1 MEGLAKLIVLCV
13 CLGVYLPHVAL
24 SASDFKTDLS
34 LQRFRKFLKD
44 KYAARITLFG
54 PTNAAFNALSPAVR
68 NTLDNNAPA
77 AVAIM
82 SYHAVSREVLSRD
95 LTNEMLLPSMLHGLP
110 IRINVYPNTNTITAS
125 GRPVTLVDQPAN
137 NGVLH
142 ELSDIMLPPGG
153 SLTDVLSEVPDLN
166 TLLKAVTTA
175 GLGDMLTGQGPYTVF
190 APADEAFDALP
201 AGELERLLKNPTML
215 KQLLMYHVLS
225 GTVYSAGLSPLQK
238 IPSLDNG
245 RNLTIRNSGN
255 GVTVNA
261 AKVIYADLSATN
273 GVVHLINT
281 VLRPPNMSSLDHLA

>member
-153 SLTDVLSEVPDLN
+153 
-166 TLLKAVTTA
+166 
-175 GLGDMLTGQGPYTVF
+175 QGPYTVF

-215 KQLLMYHVLS
+215 K
-225 GTVYSAGLSPLQK
+225 
-238 IPSLDNG
+238 
-245 RNLTIRNSGN
+245 RN